1 MGEKAP
7 LFCVSLVLLA
17 VTLWSSAFRAV
28 NASIVHLYQHDICTC
43 TRLCIQSCFNSVVVF
58 YSSLGTSPGRKIMH
72 TALCEQYGMDIPLF
86 AFSHS
91 PAVVAAVSTAGGFRL
106 PAASCSEPGELAKAL
121 TRAPQACAANPSG
134 HDPAH
139 PPRH

>member
-7 LFCVSLVLLA
+7 LFCVSLALLA
-17 VTLWSSAFRAV
+17 VTLWSSAFRTV

-43 TRLCIQSCFNSVVVF
+43 TRLCIQSCSNSVVVF

-86 AFSHS
+86 AFIHS
-91 PAVVAAVSTAGGFRL
+91 PAVVASVSKACGFCVLGGSRFQRSQLPNALPLLTQAGAGK
-106 PAASCSEPGELAKAL
+106 PYG
-121 TRAPQACAANPSG
+121 T
-134 HDPAH
+134 
-139 PPRH
+139 PRF